1 MLSSQNRIS
10 IQLIEMSGWSG
21 GQVLG
26 AQLLSGRANN
36 SVGQGV
42 FQLGVV
48 ELSGGHTL
56 AIRRLNSGGAD
67 DLNRLESRAM
77 TTSHIIVEGIDSSIE
92 AHVSV
97 LAVHIVC
104 AASRVILDPNTIV
117 LDVVGVLF
125 SNFVNIK
132 DLASRLLHLAHLM
145 HEVPK
150 AGLGIHFIRSEELHA
165 INLGRFIVRGWGLA
179 ADNLEKAHLSWH
191 G

>member
-77 TTSHIIVEGIDSSIE
+77 TTSHIIV
-92 AHVSV
+92 
-97 LAVHIVC
+97 C
-104 AASRVILDPNTIV
+104 TT
-117 LDVVGVLF
+117 
-125 SNFVNIK
+125 
-132 DLASRLLHLAHLM
+132 
-145 HEVPK
+145 
-150 AGLGIHFIRSEELHA
+150 
-165 INLGRFIVRGWGLA
+165 
-179 ADNLEKAHLSWH
+179 
-191 G
+191 